1 MSTPK
6 ELIEAAKLRLKE
18 HQEKEHRN
26 KLRRIE
32 VLNRQIQ
39 RTAKRETAR
48 LQSGARAAELL
59 EEAATLSLDK
69 EGVTELQVALMLVK
83 HRAGIRP
90 GSVEWTE
97 DDQRAYDATI
107 AKPEEVPV
115 GPVEVDDVDRIL
127 RIQFSKLVN
136 FFSSD
141 LDPRWGGTFYQ
152 DSPIDLAEAFDAF
165 CAERVDENPWAHK
178 RVPASVWGPGN
189 IEFRGEP
196 WSGFR
201 EPLEPYF
208 TCGGVTLPLVEAA
221 SVLGIGADELLELKL
236 QVFRDE
242 DAIVQIFT
250 ERVP

>member
-6 ELIEAAKLRLKE
+6 ELIEAAKLRIRERQAK
-18 HQEKEHRN
+18 QVRDKA
-26 KLRRIE
+26 RRLE
-32 VLNRQIQ
+32 LLDRQIK
-39 RTAKRETAR
+39 RTAKREAAR
-48 LQSGARAAELL
+48 LQSGAHAAELL
-59 EEAATLSLDK
+59 EEAATLALDK
-69 EGVTELQVALMLVK
+69 DGVSELQVALMLVK
-83 HRAGIRP
+83 YRAGIRP
-90 GSVEWTE
+90 GDEQWTPE
-97 DDQRAYDATI
+97 DQKAFDVTI
-107 AKPEEVPV
+107 AKPDEEPV

-152 DSPIDLAEAFDAF
+152 DSPIELAEAFDAF

-178 RVPASVWGPGN
+178 RTPASVWGPGN
-189 IEFRGEP
+189 IEFRADP
-196 WSGFR
+196 WPGFR

-208 TCGGVTLPLVEAA
+208 TCGGVTLRLEEAA

-236 QVFRDE
+236 EVFRDE
-242 DAIVQIFT
+242 DVIVQIFT